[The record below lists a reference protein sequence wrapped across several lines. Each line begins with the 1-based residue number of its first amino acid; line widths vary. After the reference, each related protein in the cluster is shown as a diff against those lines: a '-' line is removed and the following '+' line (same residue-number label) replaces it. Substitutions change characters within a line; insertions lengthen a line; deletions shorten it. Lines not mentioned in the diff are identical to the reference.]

1 MSRVIAYEL
10 EILGSH
16 GIQATRYGAMLD
28 MIASGE
34 LDPSKLVRR
43 HIRLDEAPAAL
54 MDMATFQG
62 VGITVISPL

>member
-1 MSRVIAYEL
+1 M
-10 EILGSH
+10 
-16 GIQATRYGAMLD
+16 

-43 HIRLDEAPAAL
+43 HIRLDEAPPAL

-62 VGITVISPL
+62 VGITVISPA